1 MPKRID
7 RTGEIL
13 GKYKILYQ
21 DGLTDRNE
29 KTYTVQCM
37 KCGFIKHNQLYSILK
52 RSANGKTCRHNDN
65 TLKLTKKATWYSKR
79 LRAIYTGMLCRC
91 NNPKHHTYPNYGGR
105 GIKVCDEWH
114 DFSKFKEWVIKTR
127 PQEDY
132 TVERIDVDGDYCP
145 SNCTWIPLGEQARNR
160 RTNVII
166 EYNGEKHILVEWCEI
181 LNLNYNLIHNRI
193 HKLGWSFEQA
203 ISTPLDKSKRN
214 KVERKSNGRILKQSN
229 TSG

>member
-1 MPKRID
+1 MSKLKDLTGQRFGRLIVIKRTAND
-7 RTGEIL
+7 
-13 GKYKILYQ
+13 KY
-21 DGLTDRNE
+21 G
-29 KTYTVQCM
+29 
-37 KCGFIKHNQLYSILK
+37 
-52 RSANGKTCRHNDN
+52 
-65 TLKLTKKATWYSKR
+65 
-79 LRAIYTGMLCRC
+79 RAIWECSCDCGNKKTVSGASLISGKVKSCGCLRHDNRSCVKHGGANTTLYRRWCSIIHRC
-91 NNPKHHTYPNYGGR
+91 ESPCSPYYKNYGAR

-181 LNLNYNLIHNRI
+181 LNLNYKLVHNRI
-193 HKLGWSFEQA
+193 YKLGWSFEQA

-214 KVERKSNGRILKQSN
+214 KVERKSNGRIPKQSN